1 MLQDKIEVKKTQICL
16 HGKIVF
22 EVESFF
28 RQFGNKIRNFHVN
41 HDFYSAFAILVCS
54 VKLFTIAF

>member
-1 MLQDKIEVKKTQICL
+1 MEIKKNQICL